1 CVELGITRQTL
12 YRHVTPKGAIRPDG
26 EKLLARTAPFLDGPI
41 PFGLGLRFPDSLVA
55 GLAPLA
61 PGAVAPRLAEA
72 ASPGTT
78 AAASAWNGHL
88 AVRALGDA
96 VGPLRGLVAR
106 FLAGYRALPMSPT
119 CTPTHGCP
127 DGPT

>member
-1 CVELGITRQTL
+1 MTRAFLGM
-12 YRHVTPKGAIRPDG
+12 GSN
-26 EKLLARTAPFLDGPI
+26 
-41 PFGLGLRFPDSLVA
+41 LGDRRA
-55 GLAPLA
+55 
-61 PGAVAPRLAEA
+61 RLAEA

-106 FLAGYRALPMSPT
+106 FLAGYRALPMPRVWQS
-119 CTPTHGCP
+119 
-127 DGPT
+127 